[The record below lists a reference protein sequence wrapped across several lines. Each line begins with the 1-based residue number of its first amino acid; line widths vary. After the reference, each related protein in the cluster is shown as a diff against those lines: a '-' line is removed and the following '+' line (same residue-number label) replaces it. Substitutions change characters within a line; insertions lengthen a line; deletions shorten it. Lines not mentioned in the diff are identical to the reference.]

1 MPDPKDPRKGE
12 GGPPPKKRSLI
23 FRLFRALLVLAIL
36 AAAGLV
42 GGFKANYQY
51 EVNPDKKWPWEAQ
64 TEFKDYARSWGK
76 FLGGKGKEYGQRA
89 LEKGKEIDW
98 DEIGKKTQSTLDK
111 LNAELKDLTSREGQP
126 AKPGEPGTPG
136 GGPAASPE
144 ATKAYKDG
152 LEAYK
157 SGLEAFHAANK
168 ASGDAQREHF
178 QKSKEHLGRARDLLE
193 EAKEKGWP
201 AAQVDE
207 KLTEIN
213 ERLQDISKRQT
224 L

>member
-12 GGPPPKKRSLI
+12 GGPQPKKKRSLI
-23 FRLFRALLVLAIL
+23 FRLFRAVLVLAVL

-76 FLGGKGKEYGQRA
+76 FVGGKGKEYGQRA

-111 LNAELKDLTSREGQP
+111 LNAELKDLTKKEQ
-126 AKPGEPGTPG
+126 AKPGEPGAAPA

-144 ATKAYKDG
+144 ATKAYKEG

-168 ASGDAQREHF
+168 ASGDPQKEHF
-178 QKSKEHLGRARDLLE
+178 KKAKEHLGRAQKLLE
-193 EAKEKGWP
+193 EAKEHGWP